1 MAKKIDT
8 SELLE
13 KQFISNNYGEFTV
26 LEYLGKET
34 DYMYKIVFTETSNEE
49 TVTRKSIIALSCV
62 DKKKKDS
69 AFDILKEIRSLD
81 PNSDKGMFLI
91 ACLVRGGVY
100 SEGE

>member
-34 DYMYKIVFTETSNEE
+34 DYMYRIVFTETSNEE

-62 DKKKKDS
+62 DKKKKEQT
-69 AFDILKEIRSLD
+69 ALANKKKKQQEEVNRRKHMNKFKGKE
-81 PNSDKGMFLI
+81 
-91 ACLVRGGVY
+91 V
-100 SEGE
+100 